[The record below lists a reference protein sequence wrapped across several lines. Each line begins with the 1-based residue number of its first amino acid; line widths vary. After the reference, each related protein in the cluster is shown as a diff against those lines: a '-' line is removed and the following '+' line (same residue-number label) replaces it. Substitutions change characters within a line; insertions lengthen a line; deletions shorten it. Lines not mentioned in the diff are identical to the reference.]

1 MSAAPITPKVL
12 IIDDDDDLRYSLKR
26 VLSGRQ
32 YEVIEAG
39 SGEDGLVQAE
49 KHSPH
54 VILLDNRMG
63 GMSGMEALQHL
74 RGINPNVMII
84 LMTAYGTT
92 QTTIEAMKFGAFDY
106 IMKPFDLKK
115 ILTLT
120 ESAIAAS
127 KDLDKAGKEQAASS
141 VSKEDID
148 GGIIGSSSAM

>member
-1 MSAAPITPKVL
+1 MSIKPITPKVL

-32 YEVIEAG
+32 YEVIESG
-39 SGEDGLVQAE
+39 SGEDGLVKAE

-74 RGINPNVMII
+74 RGINPNAMII

-127 KDLDKAGKEQAASS
+127 KGLDKAGKEEATPS
-141 VSKEDID
+141 VFE
-148 GGIIGSSSAM
+148 GRYRRGYYW